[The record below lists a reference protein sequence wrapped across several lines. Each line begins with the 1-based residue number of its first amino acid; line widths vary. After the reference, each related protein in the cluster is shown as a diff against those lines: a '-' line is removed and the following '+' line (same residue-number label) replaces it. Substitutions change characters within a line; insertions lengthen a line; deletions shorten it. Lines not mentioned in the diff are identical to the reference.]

1 MHKNRFNTLKERE
14 NNEKAKYVSFR
25 KKLLLISVQILLSFN
40 QGVVILAKTLIA
52 GGNVQPGSL
61 ILS

>member
-40 QGVVILAKTLIA
+40 QGVVILAKTLMREETS
-52 GGNVQPGSL
+52 SL
-61 ILS
+61 AL

>member
-40 QGVVILAKTLIA
+40 QGVVILEKH
-52 GGNVQPGSL
+52 
-61 ILS
+61 

>member
-52 GGNVQPGSL
+52 GGNIQPGSL